1 MEENEAV
8 DISFAADIEEF
19 AANYSAFNKIISR
32 LQRQYLTLKETY
44 TIQSEQLQS
53 VNQTLQSLI
62 SRNRTVT
69 EFLNNILNSIPSGV
83 IAIDKSGQVNLINP
97 AAYKILGVSDSKPDG
112 GRWRYSDLICAEGET
127 DCSAIST
134 AATGREFENV
144 EKKVRTADGR
154 VLTLTITTSLI
165 KNQDGEVTG
174 AVELFHDISKVRKM
188 EEQLSRM
195 KILASLGEMAASIAH
210 EIRNPLGGVS
220 GFAALLAR
228 DLNQDPSK
236 KEMAEK
242 IVWGVESINQ
252 TIETLLDFARHEEVH
267 RQPISIKKYLDG
279 VLDEFP
285 NEYGL
290 PESGNNIYRHFE
302 VDDAVWVELDAQLFK
317 QAFYNLIKNGLEA
330 GNRETKI
337 VVECRYLRG
346 CGSAE
351 LPSAENAVEISVE
364 DNGRGIPDEDLNKI
378 FSPFYSTKQNGTGL
392 GLSIAWK
399 IVKAHGGEISAES
412 KRGKGTKFAILL
424 PVSQAANGQKAA
436 RKGGQN
442 K

>member
-1 MEENEAV
+1 MDENETV
-8 DISFAADIEEF
+8 DINFAEDIEEF

-44 TIQSEQLQS
+44 TVQSEQLQS

-69 EFLNNILNSIPSGV
+69 EFLNNILNSITSGV

-97 AAYKILGVSDSKPDG
+97 AACKILGVNELKPDG
-112 GRWRYSDLICAEGET
+112 GQWRYSDLICAEGET
-127 DCSAIST
+127 GCSAMLT
-134 AATGREFENV
+134 ATSGREFENA

-154 VLTLTITTSLI
+154 ILTLTVTTSLI
-165 KNQDGEVTG
+165 RNQDDEVMG
-174 AVELFHDISKVRKM
+174 AVELFHDISRVRNM

-220 GFAALLAR
+220 GFAALLVR
-228 DLNQDPSK
+228 DLRQDTSK

-242 IVWGVESINQ
+242 IVSGVESINQ
-252 TIETLLDFARHEEVH
+252 TIETLLDFARNEEAR

-279 VLDEFP
+279 VLDGFP
-285 NEYGL
+285 GEYGL
-290 PESGNNIYRHFE
+290 PESGNNIARHFE
-302 VDDAVWVELDAQLFK
+302 VGDTVCVELDPQLFK
-317 QAFYNLIKNGLEA
+317 QALYNLIKNGLEA
-330 GNRETKI
+330 GHQETKI
-337 VVECRYLRG
+337 VVECRFLKG
-346 CGSAE
+346 CASAE
-351 LPSAENAVEISVE
+351 LFSSENTIEISVE
-364 DNGRGIPDEDLNKI
+364 DNGRGIPEGDLNKI

-399 IVKAHGGEISAES
+399 IVKAHGGEISAVS
-412 KRGKGTKFAILL
+412 RQNHGTKFAILL
-424 PVSQAANGQKAA
+424 PVSQAAGGFEAA
-436 RKGGQN
+436 RKEG
-442 K
+442 